1 MTTIFLIRHAENDF
15 MRKRKLAG
23 WLPGVHLNEHGRAQ
37 SEALV
42 TLFEDARLAAIYSSP
57 LERAM
62 ETAVPLARSKKL
74 RVVPRPAL
82 GEIKYGD
89 WQGRSLAL
97 LSHRKMWSVVQS
109 TPSLAR
115 FPGGES
121 FREAQARVIG
131 ELETL
136 RGLHPSP
143 KALIAC
149 VSHADAIKLA
159 LSHYLGQP
167 MDLFQRLMV
176 DPASISILMLTES
189 RVRVVCIND
198 TRATRAAGPG

>member
-23 WLPGVHLNEHGRAQ
+23 WMPGVHLNERGRAQ
-37 SEALV
+37 AEALAP
-42 TLFEDARLAAIYSSP
+42 LFEDARLAAVYSSP

-62 ETAVPLARSKKL
+62 ETAGPLARSKKL
-74 RVVPRPAL
+74 KVSPRPAL

-97 LSHRKMWSVVQS
+97 LSRRKMWSVVQS

-121 FREAQARVIG
+121 FREAQARVVG
-131 ELETL
+131 ELEAL
-136 RGLHPSP
+136 RMLHPSP
-143 KALIAC
+143 KAMIVC

-189 RVRVVCIND
+189 RVRVVRIND
-198 TRATRAAGPG
+198 TRATRAASPG